1 MAKQLFGLPK
11 YPYTE
16 TRDDLKII
24 TSGYFAGAS
33 YFIPLGDVAG
43 LTFSAAYASLTAQLQ
58 DNQTYVESYDES
70 TNNAIYGTEN
80 QDTDLDTAN
89 GISLSATLAFDY
101 VYIKAE
107 TQSYTFVQAVE
118 DGEGDFENID
128 IEETVARV
136 SAGLRF

>member
-16 TRDDLKII
+16 RRDDLKII
-24 TSGYFAGAS
+24 TSGYFVGGS

-43 LTFSAAYASLTAQLQ
+43 LTFSAAYTSLTAQLQ
-58 DNQTYVESYDES
+58 GNQTYVESYDES
-70 TNNAIYGTEN
+70 NNNAIYGTEN

-128 IEETVARV
+128 IEETVARAG
-136 SAGLRF
+136 AGLRF